1 MRIEDVRAVGL
12 AGATPKSGWSHELEP
27 THVAH
32 TLIEVRTDEGLV
44 GIGSAFTTDR
54 LARAA
59 LHLMEPLYRGETA
72 LEPQRVSE
80 KLHQNTFWMG
90 RGGAITHTISS
101 IDIALWDVLGQATAQ
116 PIGRL
121 LGGRYRDRVLPYASV
136 LADHPEPL
144 SDHLVKLKQDGFRA
158 FKIGWGSFGRG
169 VVNEESIVAAARDAV
184 GPESALMV
192 DAGASDAFWAHD
204 FKWALRTARML
215 ESYEVDWFE
224 EPLRPD
230 RLEDYV
236 VLRQTALVQ
245 IAGGGVFT
253 RRQSFE
259 PWLSGG
265 AFDIVQPDATKAG
278 GISEVLRIGWTAEG
292 HGVRLIP
299 HGWNTAVGLAA
310 DLHLSSALP
319 RTNMV
324 EYMTGSVYIDDIVV
338 EAWHLDDEGFIEIP
352 DRPGLGVAL
361 DADKLAKYAVDE

>member
-1 MRIEDVRAVGL
+1 
-12 AGATPKSGWSHELEP
+12 
-27 THVAH
+27 
-32 TLIEVRTDEGLV
+32 
-44 GIGSAFTTDR
+44 
-54 LARAA
+54 
-59 LHLMEPLYRGETA
+59 
-72 LEPQRVSE
+72 
-80 KLHQNTFWMG
+80 
-90 RGGAITHTISS
+90 
-101 IDIALWDVLGQATAQ
+101 
-116 PIGRL
+116 
-121 LGGRYRDRVLPYASV
+121 
-136 LADHPEPL
+136 
-144 SDHLVKLKQDGFRA
+144 
-158 FKIGWGSFGRG
+158 
-169 VVNEESIVAAARDAV
+169 
-184 GPESALMV
+184 
-192 DAGASDAFWAHD
+192 
-204 FKWALRTARML
+204 ML

-245 IAGGGVFT
+245 IAGGEVFT